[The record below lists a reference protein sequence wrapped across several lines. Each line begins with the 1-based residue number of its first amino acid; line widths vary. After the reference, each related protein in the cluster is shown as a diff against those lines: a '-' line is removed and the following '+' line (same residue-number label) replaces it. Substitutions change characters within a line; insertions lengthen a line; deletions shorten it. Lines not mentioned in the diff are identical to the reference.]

1 MKTKQLDNVTEHT
14 IGRWGATIENDPMTV
29 ATKTTVREGS
39 VSHLSQEAKVA
50 AASSLLLGARL
61 RDWVTDQESAF
72 LDFLAPENHRV
83 FLIQKGHF
91 LHPTD
96 TLLFSLE
103 VIEPLSAL
111 DGEAIFSHRY
121 EQPSDIGHKSFRV
134 RTTTIKPEQDNP
146 LILGLYGPEDIEL
159 RDKIDDSFFNIVSLF
174 RKASELAQKT
184 GRVLN
189 NKMDAG
195 LPQLLV
201 NRASGCVVHANSE
214 VGVMLETSSRNLIGK
229 EFGYTTDKIGAL
241 STKYKIAL
249 ENFTAGD
256 MNLSLVTLTP
266 GKRDSLSK
274 TQTETFPVSD
284 QFRSSL
290 ATIVTAASVIESSI
304 DSLSVEETREMA
316 NVILDEAYDV
326 NRQLTIEDQLEKY
339 AQSIQRRVNL
349 QYEVEKAIDRITSA
363 NHFAGDIKLHVT
375 AELPYVTAPC
385 DVYTHLF
392 ESILAVHSRATEN
405 KGQTLISVSSGDDDG
420 KLVVDITTRYSGVV
434 RKSILHSGLR
444 QNIARLASKLGVE
457 LQFEND
463 DQPEKIITSFAISPE
478 EALA

>member
-1 MKTKQLDNVTEHT
+1 
-14 IGRWGATIENDPMTV
+14 
-29 ATKTTVREGS
+29 
-39 VSHLSQEAKVA
+39 
-50 AASSLLLGARL
+50 
-61 RDWVTDQESAF
+61 
-72 LDFLAPENHRV
+72 
-83 FLIQKGHF
+83 
-91 LHPTD
+91 
-96 TLLFSLE
+96 
-103 VIEPLSAL
+103 
-111 DGEAIFSHRY
+111 
-121 EQPSDIGHKSFRV
+121 
-134 RTTTIKPEQDNP
+134 
-146 LILGLYGPEDIEL
+146 LILGLYGPEDIDL

-349 QYEVEKAIDRITSA
+349 QYEIEKAIDRITSA

-375 AELPYVTAPC
+375 AELSYVTAPC

-463 DQPEKIITSFAISPE
+463 DQLKKIITSFAISPE